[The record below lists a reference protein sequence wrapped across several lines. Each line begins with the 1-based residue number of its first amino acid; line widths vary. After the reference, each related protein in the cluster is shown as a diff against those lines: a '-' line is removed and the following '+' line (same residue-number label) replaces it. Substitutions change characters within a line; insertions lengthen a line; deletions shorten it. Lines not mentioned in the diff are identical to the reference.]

1 MVVEAFEYVLG
12 VDRVSVNDNF
22 FDLGGYSLNV
32 IRLCNELEKSA
43 GVRLPLREIFD
54 LVTPKNIAEQIKNSK
69 VVNMFEEIPEIAEAE
84 SYSISSAQKR
94 LYLLDQL
101 TGPGTTY
108 NIPLVIKLKVK
119 PDNERLQRALDQL
132 VEQEEILRTSFH
144 IVNGEPIQKI
154 FLQMQELCWSTV
166 KLIQQIH
173 SISRM
178 NIILSSSHLTCQNHH

>member
-1 MVVEAFEYVLG
+1 
-12 VDRVSVNDNF
+12 
-22 FDLGGYSLNV
+22 
-32 IRLCNELEKSA
+32 
-43 GVRLPLREIFD
+43 
-54 LVTPKNIAEQIKNSK
+54 
-69 VVNMFEEIPEIAEAE
+69 MFEEIPEIAEAE

-154 FLQMQELCWSTV
+154 SSDARIVLEHSEVNTADSQYIQDEYNTFVQPFDLSKSPLMRAKILILQMIHTYFWIFTIFYVTQKACRLCST
-166 KLIQQIH
+166 KYK
-173 SISRM
+173 SYM
-178 NIILSSSHLTCQNHH
+178 KEENC